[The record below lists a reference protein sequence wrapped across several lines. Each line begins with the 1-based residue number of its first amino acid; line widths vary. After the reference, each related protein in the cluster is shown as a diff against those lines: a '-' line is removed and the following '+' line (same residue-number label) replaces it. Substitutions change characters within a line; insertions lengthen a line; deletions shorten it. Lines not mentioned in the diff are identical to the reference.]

1 MKRIMLGLLPAM
13 ALASVAT
20 AQPRDTGNMAYPAPP
35 RPGIV
40 DTPSQARDVGNM
52 AYPQGT
58 PLVTTTVPRGPDTG
72 SMAYPQ
78 GAPVGGARTYNG
90 TPAAAAGNSL
100 GTTPGNSTQN
110 PNQVGS
116 GAPSVP
122 TASQQTRRRRA
133 AAHRRHRAARH
144 AAPAPAA
151 PAAAQ

>member
-13 ALASVAT
+13 ALASIAT

-40 DTPSQARDVGNM
+40 DTPSPARDVGNM

-58 PLVTTTVPRGPDTG
+58 PLVTTTVPRGADTG

-90 TPAAAAGNSL
+90 TAAAGTPP
-100 GTTPGNSTQN
+100 GATPGNSTQN

-116 GAPSVP
+116 GAPSVADATQP
-122 TASQQTRRRRA
+122 TRHRRR
-133 AAHRRHRAARH
+133 AAHRRHRAPRH
-144 AAPAPAA
+144 TAPAPAA